1 MKVLRITAFAA
12 ALTILTSTLV
22 SMPVYAVEAPVATA
36 TTEEKQTY
44 TGSCGA
50 EGSNITWTL
59 DTETD
64 TLTFSG
70 TGTIKTYDGP
80 KVEKFENPAW
90 NMYGVSINHIIVE
103 EGITDIG
110 SFTNSMFHYSADSG
124 CERENRTITIPESVT
139 NWDFLPSDF
148 LYQTAY
154 GSKFYY
160 SLANSKTIRL
170 ECTDYAKNPVYPTTG
185 TSALGGS
192 WKFDYAEKAITI
204 SGPGFVDFNEI
215 NMYPFTKIIL
225 DASVTIADSYQDKT
239 YSLALLQ
246 MFQQLKTISD
256 MGYEKEV
263 SVFYDENSDFQQEFE
278 KLPESIRSEAER
290 IYATQSILIG
300 DADLDGRITLMDA
313 VLLSKAVNGSVAIS
327 DAQKIS
333 MDCDG
338 DGDITANDTTALM
351 QFLVHLV
358 DTLPLKY
365 HASQQNRAKK

>member
-1 MKVLRITAFAA
+1 MKNKLLSFIAVAIPVCFSVIAFSVPLNSMCFADSE
-12 ALTILTSTLV
+12 ISTETK
-22 SMPVYAVEAPVATA
+22 YYGE
-36 TTEEKQTY
+36 
-44 TGSCGA
+44 CGA
-50 EGSNITWTL
+50 EGNNITWTL

-90 NMYGVSINHIIVE
+90 NMYGVSINHIVVE

-110 SFTNSMFHYSADSG
+110 SFTNSMFYYSADSG

-358 DTLPLKY
+358 DTLPLK
-365 HASQQNRAKK
+365 

>member
-1 MKVLRITAFAA
+1 MKKQIAMLAA
-12 ALTILTSTLV
+12 VTVGVTSLLTYQPMLV
-22 SMPVYAVEAPVATA
+22 RADEPVATA

-44 TGSCGA
+44 TGECGA

-59 DTETD
+59 DAKTD

-110 SFTNSMFHYSADSG
+110 SFTNSMFYYSADSG

-290 IYATQSILIG
+290 VYATQSIQIG

-338 DGDITANDTTALM
+338 DGDITANDTTVLM

-358 DTLPLKY
+358 DTLPLK
-365 HASQQNRAKK
+365 

>member
-1 MKVLRITAFAA
+1 MKNKLLSFIAVAIPVCFSVIAFSVPLNSMCFADSE
-12 ALTILTSTLV
+12 ISTETK
-22 SMPVYAVEAPVATA
+22 YYGE
-36 TTEEKQTY
+36 
-44 TGSCGA
+44 CGA

-160 SLANSKTIRL
+160 SLANSKTIQL
-170 ECTDYAKNPVYPTTG
+170 KCTDYAKNPVYPTTG

-300 DADLDGRITLMDA
+300 DADLDGKITLMDA

-358 DTLPLKY
+358 DTLPLK
-365 HASQQNRAKK
+365 